1 MVEEKGNIAD
11 LEAKVVHA
19 GLCCYCGACGAFC
32 REYITYEDEKPTT
45 KEKCYEYHGACYD
58 FCPRTFFAPFDVERA
73 IFGEV
78 RKDSVLGYYREI
90 LTARAKDP
98 EIQKRAQDGG
108 VVSALLT
115 YMLESGK
122 IEAAA
127 VARRAEGD
135 AWKPEPFVA
144 TSKDDVLAA
153 AGSKYTQCPVL
164 LAVGDALLDGKK
176 SVALVGLPC
185 HVQAMRKIQLSE
197 SFDVGADR
205 VTMVIGLFCME
216 TFDMEALKQKLAEID
231 VKIEDVEKFNIKKGK
246 FLITVK
252 GEEKSIPIKD
262 MKTAMRP
269 ACRVC
274 YDFAAEFADVS
285 VGSVGAELG
294 WNTVIVRSEKGA
306 ELVKEATEKG
316 YLEAQPLSEE
326 GVNAVKTLASRKKK
340 ENLKNIEAQAGK
352 LKLLNML
359 VEPELLPLLLLE

>member
-1 MVEEKGNIAD
+1 
-11 LEAKVVHA
+11 
-19 GLCCYCGACGAFC
+19 
-32 REYITYEDEKPTT
+32 
-45 KEKCYEYHGACYD
+45 
-58 FCPRTFFAPFDVERA
+58 
-73 IFGEV
+73 
-78 RKDSVLGYYREI
+78 
-90 LTARAKDP
+90 
-98 EIQKRAQDGG
+98 
-108 VVSALLT
+108 
-115 YMLESGK
+115 
-122 IEAAA
+122 
-127 VARRAEGD
+127 
-135 AWKPEPFVA
+135 
-144 TSKDDVLAA
+144 
-153 AGSKYTQCPVL
+153 
-164 LAVGDALLDGKK
+164 
-176 SVALVGLPC
+176 
-185 HVQAMRKIQLSE
+185 
-197 SFDVGADR
+197 
-205 VTMVIGLFCME
+205 
-216 TFDMEALKQKLAEID
+216 
-231 VKIEDVEKFNIKKGK
+231 
-246 FLITVK
+246 K